1 MLALGALADPDV
13 MRPGTVLA
21 VPVLLGG
28 LSLPLREFRLLVL
41 GCFLLVALVASA
53 RGLWVLSIGSVLIF
67 VAVVAVS
74 YEQTRR
80 RERLG
85 VRRARPDQILLDLRE
100 RLRVQGEVP
109 PLPAEWGMEVELR
122 PADDAGLA
130 GDFVVSR
137 VHAVEAADGWHD
149 VLDLALVDVSGK
161 GVDAGTRAL
170 LLSGALGGLL
180 GAVPPE
186 DFLAEANRYLLQ
198 QRWAEGFA
206 TAAYLRV
213 DLATGAYRVESAGHP
228 PVAAPGRGQRH
239 LAAAAAPRPAARRA
253 ARGRP
258 PAGHRRCCAA
268 ATPCCSTP
276 TGWSRTGSRDLEV
289 GVDRL
294 LGAAERLVPR
304 GDYRGGA
311 ALLVR
316 EVPTNR
322 ATTGRSSCSGG
333 STDGSSSNGCPAR
346 MSAALPCLQGPL
358 EDVETRSSRCC
369 RCVVVVVPGLVS
381 PGQSPCSRARWRC
394 ASSCRIRPGHCP
406 CGSGSSPAAARGAGS
421 GTRGRSTTSE
431 PTAGPTSAGW
441 TRRAASRSPATTTTP
456 GSGWSRR

>member
-1 MLALGALADPDV
+1 MVWHLWGRFAGGTQRLRRRLGDAGATAVLVALAGVLALGALADPDL
-13 MRPGTVLA
+13 MRPATVLA

-28 LSLPLREFRLLVL
+28 LSLPLREFRLLVIGCLLL
-41 GCFLLVALVASA
+41 GALVAAA
-53 RGLWVLSIGSVLIF
+53 RGLWVLSVGSVLIF
-67 VAVVAVS
+67 VVVVAVS
-74 YEQTRR
+74 FEQTRR

-137 VHAVEAADGWHD
+137 VHAVEAADGWHEL
-149 VLDLALVDVSGK
+149 LDLALVDVSGK

-186 DFLAEANRYLLQ
+186 DFLTEANRYLLQ

-213 DLATGAYRVESAGHP
+213 DLTTGAYRVESAGHP
-228 PVAAPGRGQRH
+228 PVAHLDAGSGTWRLLLRRGPLLGVLPEVGQQPDTGLLRRGDAVLLYSDGVVEDRH
-239 LAAAAAPRPAARRA
+239 
-253 ARGRP
+253 
-258 PAGHRRCCAA
+258 
-268 ATPCCSTP
+268 
-276 TGWSRTGSRDLEV
+276 RDLEV
-289 GVDRL
+289 GIDRL

-322 ATTGRSSCSGG
+322 S
-333 STDGSSSNGCPAR
+333 D
-346 MSAALPCLQGPL
+346 
-358 EDVETRSSRCC
+358 D
-369 RCVVVVVPGLVS
+369 
-381 PGQSPCSRARWRC
+381 RAIVMLWR
-394 ASSCRIRPGHCP
+394 
-406 CGSGSSPAAARGAGS
+406 
-421 GTRGRSTTSE
+421 E
-431 PTAGPTSAGW
+431 Y
-441 TRRAASRSPATTTTP
+441 
-456 GSGWSRR
+456 

>member
-1 MLALGALADPDV
+1 MVWHVWGRLAGSAQRLRRLLGDVGAAGALVALAGALSLGALAAPDV

-41 GCFLLVALVASA
+41 ACLLLGGLVAAA
-53 RGLWVLSIGSVLIF
+53 RGLWVLSVGSVF
-67 VAVVAVS
+67 VFVVVVLVS

-80 RERLG
+80 RERVG

-109 PLPAEWGMEVELR
+109 PLPRGWGIEVELR
-122 PADDAGLA
+122 PAGDDGLA
-130 GDFVVSR
+130 GDFVVAR
-137 VHAVEAADGWHD
+137 VHAVDSPDGRHD
-149 VLDLALVDVSGK
+149 LLDLALVDVSGK

-186 DFLAEANRYLLQ
+186 DFLVEANRYLLQ

-213 DLATGAYRVESAGHP
+213 DLTTGAYRVESAGHP
-228 PVAAPGRGQRH
+228 PVAHLDAGSGTWHLLLRRGPLLGVVPRVGHEPDTGVLRRGDAVLLYSDGVVEDRH
-239 LAAAAAPRPAARRA
+239 
-253 ARGRP
+253 
-258 PAGHRRCCAA
+258 
-268 ATPCCSTP
+268 
-276 TGWSRTGSRDLEV
+276 RDIEV

-311 ALLVR
+311 ASLVR

-322 ATTGRSSCSGG
+322 GDDRAIVMLWRSY
-333 STDGSSSNGCPAR
+333 
-346 MSAALPCLQGPL
+346 
-358 EDVETRSSRCC
+358 
-369 RCVVVVVPGLVS
+369 
-381 PGQSPCSRARWRC
+381 
-394 ASSCRIRPGHCP
+394 
-406 CGSGSSPAAARGAGS
+406 
-421 GTRGRSTTSE
+421 
-431 PTAGPTSAGW
+431 
-441 TRRAASRSPATTTTP
+441 
-456 GSGWSRR
+456 

>member
-1 MLALGALADPDV
+1 MVWHLWGRFAGSGQRLRRRLGDVGATAALVALGGVLSLGALADPDL

-41 GCFLLVALVASA
+41 ACFLLGGLVVAA

-67 VAVVAVS
+67 LVVIAVS

-80 RERLG
+80 RERVG

-137 VHAVEAADGWHD
+137 VHAVEAADGWHQ

-186 DFLAEANRYLLQ
+186 DFLTEANRYLLQ

-213 DLATGAYRVESAGHP
+213 DLTTGAYRVESAGHP
-228 PVAAPGRGQRH
+228 PVAHLDAGSGTWRLLLRRGPLLGVLPEVGQQPDTG
-239 LAAAAAPRPAARRA
+239 LLRRGDA
-253 ARGRP
+253 VLLYSDGVVEDRQ
-258 PAGHRRCCAA
+258 
-268 ATPCCSTP
+268 
-276 TGWSRTGSRDLEV
+276 RDLEV

-322 ATTGRSSCSGG
+322 S
-333 STDGSSSNGCPAR
+333 D
-346 MSAALPCLQGPL
+346 
-358 EDVETRSSRCC
+358 D
-369 RCVVVVVPGLVS
+369 
-381 PGQSPCSRARWRC
+381 RAIVMLWR
-394 ASSCRIRPGHCP
+394 
-406 CGSGSSPAAARGAGS
+406 
-421 GTRGRSTTSE
+421 E
-431 PTAGPTSAGW
+431 Y
-441 TRRAASRSPATTTTP
+441 
-456 GSGWSRR
+456 

>member
-1 MLALGALADPDV
+1 MTAQAWVRLAGRLRSFRRRLGDVGMAAVLVALAGV
-13 MRPGTVLA
+13 LAMASLLWTEQMRPASVLA

-28 LSLPLREFRLLVL
+28 LTLPRREQRLLVL
-41 GCFLLVALVASA
+41 GAVLLVALVTAA
-53 RGLWVLSIGSVLIF
+53 RGWHALSVGTVSVF
-67 VAVVAVS
+67 AVVAGVS
-74 YEQTRR
+74 YEQARR
-80 RERLG
+80 RDRLG
-85 VRRARPDQILLDLRE
+85 VRQARPDRILLELRE

-137 VHAVEAADGWHD
+137 VHAVEAADGWHQ

-186 DFLAEANRYLLQ
+186 DFLTEANRYLLQ

-213 DLATGAYRVESAGHP
+213 DLTTGAYRVESAGHP
-228 PVAAPGRGQRH
+228 PVAHLDAGSGTWRLLLRRGPLLGVLPEVGQQPDTGLLRRGDAVLLYSDGVVEDRH
-239 LAAAAAPRPAARRA
+239 
-253 ARGRP
+253 
-258 PAGHRRCCAA
+258 
-268 ATPCCSTP
+268 
-276 TGWSRTGSRDLEV
+276 RDLEV

-322 ATTGRSSCSGG
+322 S
-333 STDGSSSNGCPAR
+333 D
-346 MSAALPCLQGPL
+346 
-358 EDVETRSSRCC
+358 D
-369 RCVVVVVPGLVS
+369 
-381 PGQSPCSRARWRC
+381 RAIVMLWR
-394 ASSCRIRPGHCP
+394 
-406 CGSGSSPAAARGAGS
+406 
-421 GTRGRSTTSE
+421 E
-431 PTAGPTSAGW
+431 Y
-441 TRRAASRSPATTTTP
+441 
-456 GSGWSRR
+456 

>member
-1 MLALGALADPDV
+1 MVWHLWARFTGGMQQLRRLLGDVGAAAALVALAGGLALGALADPDL

-28 LSLPLREFRLLVL
+28 LSLPLREFRILVFGCVLL
-41 GCFLLVALVASA
+41 GALVAAA
-53 RGLWVLSIGSVLIF
+53 RGLWVLSAGSVLIF
-67 VAVVAVS
+67 VVVVAVS

-85 VRRARPDQILLDLRE
+85 VLRRARPDQILLDLRE

-109 PLPAEWGMEVELR
+109 SLPPGWGMEVELR

-137 VHAVEAADGWHD
+137 AHSVETEDGRHD
-149 VLDLALVDVSGK
+149 LLDLALVDVSGK

-213 DLATGAYRVESAGHP
+213 DLTTGEYRVESAGHP
-228 PVAAPGRGQRH
+228 PVAHLDAGTGTWHLLLRRGPLLGVLPEVGQQPDIGLLRRGDAVLLYSDGVVEDRH
-239 LAAAAAPRPAARRA
+239 
-253 ARGRP
+253 
-258 PAGHRRCCAA
+258 
-268 ATPCCSTP
+268 
-276 TGWSRTGSRDLEV
+276 RDLEV

-304 GDYRGGA
+304 GDYRGGP

-316 EVPTNR
+316 EVPTNHSDDR
-322 ATTGRSSCSGG
+322 AIV
-333 STDGSSSNGCPAR
+333 
-346 MSAALPCLQGPL
+346 ML
-358 EDVETRSSRCC
+358 
-369 RCVVVVVPGLVS
+369 
-381 PGQSPCSRARWRC
+381 WR
-394 ASSCRIRPGHCP
+394 
-406 CGSGSSPAAARGAGS
+406 
-421 GTRGRSTTSE
+421 E
-431 PTAGPTSAGW
+431 Y
-441 TRRAASRSPATTTTP
+441 
-456 GSGWSRR
+456 

>member
-1 MLALGALADPDV
+1 MVWHLWGWLAGAAQRQRRRLGDVGATAVLVALAGALALGSLTDPDP
-13 MRPGTVLA
+13 MRPGSVLA

-41 GCFLLVALVASA
+41 GCLLFGGLVAAA
-53 RGLWVLSIGSVLIF
+53 RGVWVFSVGSVLVF
-67 VAVVAVS
+67 LVVVAVS
-74 YEQTRR
+74 YEQARR

-109 PLPAEWGMEVELR
+109 PLPVEWGMEVELR

-137 VHAVEAADGWHD
+137 LHAVEAADGRHD
-149 VLDLALVDVSGK
+149 LLDLALVDVSGK

-213 DLATGAYRVESAGHP
+213 DLTTGEYRVESAGHP
-228 PVAAPGRGQRH
+228 PVAHLDAGSGTWHLLLRRGPLLGVLPSVGHQPDTGLLRPGDAVLLYSDGVVEDRH
-239 LAAAAAPRPAARRA
+239 
-253 ARGRP
+253 
-258 PAGHRRCCAA
+258 
-268 ATPCCSTP
+268 
-276 TGWSRTGSRDLEV
+276 RDLEV

-294 LGAAERLVPR
+294 IGAAERLVPR

-311 ALLVR
+311 ALLVH
-316 EVPTNR
+316 EVPTDRSDDR
-322 ATTGRSSCSGG
+322 AIV
-333 STDGSSSNGCPAR
+333 
-346 MSAALPCLQGPL
+346 ML
-358 EDVETRSSRCC
+358 
-369 RCVVVVVPGLVS
+369 
-381 PGQSPCSRARWRC
+381 WR
-394 ASSCRIRPGHCP
+394 
-406 CGSGSSPAAARGAGS
+406 
-421 GTRGRSTTSE
+421 E
-431 PTAGPTSAGW
+431 Y
-441 TRRAASRSPATTTTP
+441 
-456 GSGWSRR
+456 

>member
-1 MLALGALADPDV
+1 MVRQLWGRLAGSMRRLRRLLGDVGAAAALVALSGVLSLGALAAPDV

-28 LSLPLREFRLLVL
+28 LSLPLREFRLLLLACLLL
-41 GCFLLVALVASA
+41 GGLVAVA
-53 RGLWVLSIGSVLIF
+53 RGLWVLSAGSVF
-67 VAVVAVS
+67 VFVVVVLVS
-74 YEQTRR
+74 YEQARR

-109 PLPAEWGMEVELR
+109 PLPPEWGIEVELR
-122 PADDAGLA
+122 PAGDDGLA
-130 GDFVVSR
+130 GDFVVAR
-137 VHAVEAADGWHD
+137 VHDVDTPDGRHD
-149 VLDLALVDVSGK
+149 LLDLALVDVSGK

-186 DFLAEANRYLLQ
+186 DFLVEANRYLLQ

-213 DLATGAYRVESAGHP
+213 DLTTGAYRVESAGHP
-228 PVAAPGRGQRH
+228 PVAHLDAGSGRWQLLLRRGPLLGVVPEVGHEPDTGVFRRGDAVLLYSDGVVEDRH
-239 LAAAAAPRPAARRA
+239 
-253 ARGRP
+253 
-258 PAGHRRCCAA
+258 
-268 ATPCCSTP
+268 
-276 TGWSRTGSRDLEV
+276 RDIEV

-311 ALLVR
+311 ASLVR

-322 ATTGRSSCSGG
+322 GDDRAIVMLWRSY
-333 STDGSSSNGCPAR
+333 
-346 MSAALPCLQGPL
+346 
-358 EDVETRSSRCC
+358 
-369 RCVVVVVPGLVS
+369 
-381 PGQSPCSRARWRC
+381 
-394 ASSCRIRPGHCP
+394 
-406 CGSGSSPAAARGAGS
+406 
-421 GTRGRSTTSE
+421 
-431 PTAGPTSAGW
+431 
-441 TRRAASRSPATTTTP
+441 
-456 GSGWSRR
+456 

>member
-1 MLALGALADPDV
+1 MVWHLWGWLAGAAQRLRRRLGDVGATAVLVALAGALALGSLADPGP

-28 LSLPLREFRLLVL
+28 LSLPLREFRLLVIGCLLL
-41 GCFLLVALVASA
+41 GGLVAVA
-53 RGLWVLSIGSVLIF
+53 RGLWVFSVGSVLVF
-67 VAVVAVS
+67 LVVVAVS
-74 YEQTRR
+74 YEQVRR
-80 RERLG
+80 RERVG

-109 PLPAEWGMEVELR
+109 PLPVEWGMEVELR
-122 PADDAGLA
+122 SADDAGLA

-137 VHAVEAADGWHD
+137 LHVIQATNGEHD

-213 DLATGAYRVESAGHP
+213 DLTTGEYRVESAGHP
-228 PVAAPGRGQRH
+228 PVAHLDAGSGTWHLLLRHGPLLGVLPAVGHEPDTGLLRPGDAVLLYSDGVVEDRH
-239 LAAAAAPRPAARRA
+239 
-253 ARGRP
+253 
-258 PAGHRRCCAA
+258 
-268 ATPCCSTP
+268 
-276 TGWSRTGSRDLEV
+276 RDLEV

-322 ATTGRSSCSGG
+322 S
-333 STDGSSSNGCPAR
+333 D
-346 MSAALPCLQGPL
+346 
-358 EDVETRSSRCC
+358 D
-369 RCVVVVVPGLVS
+369 
-381 PGQSPCSRARWRC
+381 RAIVMLWR
-394 ASSCRIRPGHCP
+394 
-406 CGSGSSPAAARGAGS
+406 
-421 GTRGRSTTSE
+421 E
-431 PTAGPTSAGW
+431 Y
-441 TRRAASRSPATTTTP
+441 
-456 GSGWSRR
+456 

>member
-1 MLALGALADPDV
+1 MVWHVWGRLAGSVQRLRRRLGDVGATAVLIALAGVLALGALAGPDL
-13 MRPGTVLA
+13 MRPGAVLA

-41 GCFLLVALVASA
+41 GCVLLGTLVAVA
-53 RGLWVLSIGSVLIF
+53 RGLWVLSVGSVLIF
-67 VAVVAVS
+67 VVVVAVS

-80 RERLG
+80 RQRLG

-109 PLPAEWGMEVELR
+109 PLPAGWGMEVELR

-137 VHAVEAADGWHD
+137 MHAVEAVDGRHD
-149 VLDLALVDVSGK
+149 LLDLALVDVSGK

-186 DFLAEANRYLLQ
+186 HFLAEANRYLLQ

-206 TAAYLRV
+206 TAVYLRV
-213 DLATGAYRVESAGHP
+213 DLTTGEFRVESAGHP
-228 PVAAPGRGQRH
+228 PVAHLDAGSGTWRLLLRRGPLLGVLPEVGQQPDTGLLRRGDAVLLYSDGVVEDRH
-239 LAAAAAPRPAARRA
+239 
-253 ARGRP
+253 
-258 PAGHRRCCAA
+258 
-268 ATPCCSTP
+268 
-276 TGWSRTGSRDLEV
+276 RDLEV

-311 ALLVR
+311 ASLVR

-322 ATTGRSSCSGG
+322 G
-333 STDGSSSNGCPAR
+333 D
-346 MSAALPCLQGPL
+346 
-358 EDVETRSSRCC
+358 D
-369 RCVVVVVPGLVS
+369 
-381 PGQSPCSRARWRC
+381 RAIVMLWR
-394 ASSCRIRPGHCP
+394 
-406 CGSGSSPAAARGAGS
+406 
-421 GTRGRSTTSE
+421 E
-431 PTAGPTSAGW
+431 Y
-441 TRRAASRSPATTTTP
+441 
-456 GSGWSRR
+456 

>member
-1 MLALGALADPDV
+1 MVWHLWGRFAGSVQRLRRLLGDAGATAALVALGGVLSLGALADPDL

-28 LSLPLREFRLLVL
+28 LSLPLREFRLLAL
-41 GCFLLVALVASA
+41 ASFLLGGLVVAA

-67 VAVVAVS
+67 LVVIAVS

-137 VHAVEAADGWHD
+137 VHAVEAADGWHE

-186 DFLAEANRYLLQ
+186 DFLTEANRYLLQ

-213 DLATGAYRVESAGHP
+213 DLTTGAYRVESAGHP
-228 PVAAPGRGQRH
+228 PVAHLDAGSGTWRLLLRRGPLLGVLPEVGQQPDTGLLRRGDAVLLYSDGVVEDRH
-239 LAAAAAPRPAARRA
+239 
-253 ARGRP
+253 
-258 PAGHRRCCAA
+258 
-268 ATPCCSTP
+268 
-276 TGWSRTGSRDLEV
+276 RDIEV

-294 LGAAERLVPR
+294 LGTAERLVPR

-311 ALLVR
+311 AFLVS
-316 EVPTNR
+316 EVPTSSDDDR
-322 ATTGRSSCSGG
+322 A
-333 STDGSSSNGCPAR
+333 
-346 MSAALPCLQGPL
+346 
-358 EDVETRSSRCC
+358 
-369 RCVVVVVPGLVS
+369 VVML
-381 PGQSPCSRARWRC
+381 WR
-394 ASSCRIRPGHCP
+394 
-406 CGSGSSPAAARGAGS
+406 
-421 GTRGRSTTSE
+421 E
-431 PTAGPTSAGW
+431 Y
-441 TRRAASRSPATTTTP
+441 
-456 GSGWSRR
+456 